1 MAGMPFNGW
10 DYESYPDD
18 ETRSDRCASILV
30 DLSQGHVEPHAS
42 CADSRPIHHRMFDGM
57 HEPDQAYFAGHF
69 RGEPFPLL
77 HRYEV
82 GVKADTRVGTA
93 SQQVDAEMQRFRA
106 EVDQSFGVAIPQ
118 ILAHGDANQKLIA
131 SVGVACTHLV
141 DFLSIHPYAN
151 GNGHIG
157 RFIVWAV
164 LHACGIHPRRWPLN
178 DKIPQPYSDL
188 LSEFRNQNR
197 IPLVRFVLAHI

>member
-1 MAGMPFNGW
+1 MAGMPFSGW

-18 ETRSDRCASILV
+18 AIRSQRCANILV
-30 DLSQGHVEPHAS
+30 DLAQGVLAPHTN
-42 CADSRPIHHRMFDGM
+42 CVDSRPIHHRMFDGM
-57 HEPDQAYFAGHF
+57 HEPDQAYFAGHY
-69 RGEPFPLL
+69 RGEAFPLL
-77 HRYEV
+77 QDYEV
-82 GVKADTRVGTA
+82 VVPADGRVGTA
-93 SQQVDAEMQRFRA
+93 SHRVDAEMQRFRA
-106 EVDQSFGVAIPQ
+106 EVDQSFGVVIPK
-118 ILAHGDANQKLIA
+118 IMAHVDAHQRLVA

-178 DKIPQPYSDL
+178 DKVPHPYGVL

-197 IPLVRFVLAHI
+197 LPLIRFVLSHL